1 MSISLLA
8 MLWFCQSNYLHQLV
22 PLNVL
27 FCLLFFLLWRK
38 PLDVLLSCNQL
49 ENNWWSRSFV
59 PFFDFLKS
67 ILGASIR
74 GIYSPRSTRSMWEV
88 FKITWEDDL
97 VLIDVQAGLRILL
110 AVKLK
115 EKKKL
120 GTFIR

>member
-1 MSISLLA
+1 MCYFVS
-8 MLWFCQSNYLHQLV
+8 
-22 PLNVL
+22 
-27 FCLLFFLLWRK
+27 FFYFILLWRK

-59 PFFDFLKS
+59 PFFDFLNS

-97 VLIDVQAGLRILL
+97 VLVNVQAGLRIPL
-110 AVKLK
+110 AAKLK